1 MFTTPIVISCRFSQ
15 EGMIMHQAPHA
26 HAPRGRASDTNGQP
40 QELVVVVLEAVVVL
54 VVVVLV
60 SIAEI
65 QTGGQ
70 WMSCSYG
77 WLI

>member
-1 MFTTPIVISCRFSQ
+1 M
-15 EGMIMHQAPHA
+15 
-26 HAPRGRASDTNGQP
+26 
-40 QELVVVVLEAVVVL
+40 VVVLEVVVL

-77 WLI
+77 WFI